1 MRDNTNR
8 LLFILGLVL
17 SVGAIAFAINNG
29 GGVGGVGGHGG
40 ILWCFTV
47 YFMLVISTL
56 IWFTECVVSCD
67 PADERGRCRVICFRK
82 FLIIN
87 DLLLILLLLCIGG
100 QIF

>member
-17 SVGAIAFAINNG
+17 SVGAIAFAINTG

-47 YFMLVISTL
+47 
-56 IWFTECVVSCD
+56 SCW
-67 PADERGRCRVICFRK
+67 
-82 FLIIN
+82 
-87 DLLLILLLLCIGG
+87 
-100 QIF
+100 

>member
-1 MRDNTNR
+1 MRDSTNR

-17 SVGAIAFAINNG
+17 SVGAIAFAINTG

-67 PADERGRCRVICFRK
+67 PADEGGRCRVICFRK

-87 DLLLILLLLCIGG
+87 DILLILLLFCIGG